1 MQRIGDGTPLAP
13 EGDPEKPRSGGLGVR
28 TGCGWGRLGGS
39 GDNGAVSQPTTQRPP
54 QVSLASGIVM
64 FSSVVVLLTAWE
76 RVTSLRTL
84 ETQEAIRGV
93 IEDAPFSS
101 LGLTVSSTTELLRV
115 SCMVA
120 AACACATAILGWYVR
135 KPDRSFRL
143 ALTVFAVVVF
153 LTGIP
158 AGGLAGSF
166 VAAGAA
172 MLWMQPARE
181 WFATGRW
188 TPPDPATAKDR
199 RSADRDGSGPT
210 PLGGPGAP
218 GPTDPWGRPPTDGG
232 DPAAPPPAARP
243 FGEPGPRARQPVDR
257 PAESPYGQPLP
268 PQSGQPQPVAA
279 RPAPAPH
286 AAPTP
291 DWQRRQLLLARPG
304 ALVAA
309 FVITV
314 VTAGGLLALSLLWLA
329 IAGFSPDFLQSVL
342 EQQQPELL
350 DDGLS
355 LEQVRTTVFA
365 MAGAFVVWCLM
376 ALVLAGFAMAR
387 REWARRGLMVSA
399 AFSAGACFALVLNT
413 PLVLLP
419 AAAAVATVVCLRRVE
434 VRRWFALDPR

>member
-1 MQRIGDGTPLAP
+1 M
-13 EGDPEKPRSGGLGVR
+13 
-28 TGCGWGRLGGS
+28 
-39 GDNGAVSQPTTQRPP
+39 SQPTTQRPP

-76 RVTSLRTL
+76 RVTSLRSL
-84 ETQEAIRGV
+84 ETTEAIRGV
-93 IEDAPFSS
+93 LTEAPFSS
-101 LGLTVSSTTELLRV
+101 LGLTVSSTIEMLRV

-120 AACACATAILGWYVR
+120 AAAACATAILGWYVR
-135 KPDRSFRL
+135 KPDRSSRL
-143 ALTVFAVVVF
+143 ALTLIAVVVF

-172 MLWMQPARE
+172 MLWMHPARE

-188 TPPDPATAKDR
+188 TPPDPAPTKDR
-199 RSADRDGSGPT
+199 GTADRGT
-210 PLGGPGAP
+210 P
-218 GPTDPWGRPPTDGG
+218 GPADPWGRPPAGGGTDTP
-232 DPAAPPPAARP
+232 PAGASDTSPSVPPPASRP
-243 FGEPGPRARQPVDR
+243 FGEPAPPTPQAPADR
-257 PAESPYGQPLP
+257 PAESPYGQPF
-268 PQSGQPQPVAA
+268 PQHQ
-279 RPAPAPH
+279 PAPAPYGQPH
-286 AAPTP
+286 PA
-291 DWQRRQLLLARPG
+291 DWQRRQLLQARPG
-304 ALVAA
+304 AMVAA

-329 IAGFSPDFLQSVL
+329 IAGFSPDFLRTVL
-342 EQQQPELL
+342 EQQQPEML

-355 LEQVRTTVFA
+355 LQQVRTTVYA
-365 MAGAFVVWCLM
+365 LASLFVVWCVV

-419 AAAAVATVVCLRRVE
+419 AAAALATVLCLRRVE
-434 VRRWFALDPR
+434 VRRWFQLDPR